1 MVTAVTTAAP
11 KHPWLLAG
19 PWYRWQNPYDNHAG
33 RLSRP
38 VFQKYESSDF
48 ANQFLADPQKSLKF
62 IEPDDL
68 VRRPVR
74 DPKGKLSLQTSA
86 IRKLYL
92 DTHKRFYLVVCELH
106 CDVAGFPNANRGE
119 VCDTGFVVRRR
130 VPRIPPAVQPAT
142 RKTLE
147 ELARNRAA
155 LEELEALTPGMKSA
169 ASRGIRAE
177 AETRYR
183 EAHRALIQ
191 TAALHGIRVE
201 LQGWLPEQRLW
212 SPVEE
217 TPQTI
222 SEHIFPMFPL
232 IPDPRVKG
240 HSSGGRTI
248 WFGVV
253 PVSSSDVDPFS
264 NARFDDR
271 SLYEVRCFV
280 RRHDPLC
287 PKRRERNHCKGE
299 IVWSRRTESYQLAS
313 QFDLLGTSNRPVN
326 IFLPDLPA
334 LEAETALLKPGQ
346 GAPVRMI
353 APAESNLEAIA
364 PDGDF
369 SSVQKKTPGA
379 AICSFSIPLITIVA
393 SFVFRIFLPIVTLV
407 FGLWFLLKLKFC
419 IPPSLELDAGV
430 ALDLDVALGKIEAGI
445 SVDIAVD
452 AGLFADLGNATDPTI
467 GEKYKDFLS
476 PLTKESAFGIVSA
489 QSVDFSASLP
499 ETIPV
504 DPSDPGAVKRPL
516 PPAGSLLEYEER
528 VEVKV

>member
-1 MVTAVTTAAP
+1 MVTTASQ
-11 KHPWLLAG
+11 HPWLLAG
-19 PWYRWQNPYDNHAG
+19 QWYRWPDPYDNNSG

-38 VFQKYESSDF
+38 VFQKYESSNF
-48 ANQFLADPQKSLKF
+48 ANEFLADPQKSLKF

-68 VRRPVR
+68 VQRTVR
-74 DPKGKLSLQTSA
+74 NAKGAYTLQTSN

-106 CDVAGFPNANRGE
+106 CDVAGFPNANRDE

-130 VPRIPPAVQPAT
+130 VPRIPKAIQPQA

-155 LEELEALTPGMKSA
+155 LDELEALPPGMKA
-169 ASRGIRAE
+169 ASLGIRAT
-177 AETRYR
+177 AEKAYLT
-183 EAHRALIQ
+183 AHRELLQ
-191 TAALHGIRVE
+191 TAELHGIGVE
-201 LQGWLPEQRLW
+201 LQGWIPEERAW
-212 SPVEE
+212 RPVPE

-222 SEHIFPMFPL
+222 TEDIFPLFPL
-232 IPDPRVKG
+232 IPDPRKKD

-253 PVSSSDVDPFS
+253 PVSSSDVDQHS

-271 SLYEVRCFV
+271 SLYEIRCFV
-280 RRHDPLC
+280 RRHDPRC
-287 PKRRERNHCKGE
+287 PKRRERNHCKGAF
-299 IVWSRRTESYQLAS
+299 VWSRRTESYQLAS

-334 LEAETALLKPGQ
+334 LEAQTALLQPGQ

-353 APAESNLEAIA
+353 APENSNLEATVA
-364 PDGDF
+364 DGDF
-369 SSVQKKTPGA
+369 GNIQKKTPGA

-407 FGLWFLLKLKFC
+407 FGLWFLLRLKLC

-430 ALDLDVALGKIEAGI
+430 AADLDVALGKIELGI
-445 SVDIAVD
+445 SVDVAVD
-452 AGLFADLGNATDPTI
+452 AGLFGDLAEAVDPTI

-476 PLTKESAFGIVSA
+476 PLTKESTFGIA
-489 QSVDFSASLP
+489 ATQAVDFSASLP
-499 ETIPV
+499 ETISV
-504 DPSDPGAVKRPL
+504 DEPDPNAAKRPL
-516 PPAGSLLEYEER
+516 PPAGSPIEYEER
-528 VEVKV
+528 VEVKA